1 MMMCRSKVNPSC
13 RSSTST
19 EDSKTSSFLRKMSSF
34 TDLKKS
40 TRYMAQDNK
49 TTGENSA
56 GSKIKS

>member
-1 MMMCRSKVNPSC
+1 
-13 RSSTST
+13 
-19 EDSKTSSFLRKMSSF
+19 MSSF